1 MLYLKCFVNIKEII
15 NKMPGD
21 PNNPFDR
28 GITIV
33 VYGLIIVFVILL
45 VAGLISMGIG
55 TILDK

>member
-1 MLYLKCFVNIKEII
+1 
-15 NKMPGD
+15 MPGD